1 MDPNKGR
8 HQENSDKNNII
19 SRFLDISTYGRGFL
33 KTAVLVVRRRGKV
46 GIDGVIFATFGAM
59 DLILQGFYGFTLL
72 GDLPLELI
80 NHFVLFGE
88 VFF

>member
-1 MDPNKGR
+1 MDPNKGDIR
-8 HQENSDKNNII
+8 KIQTKINII

-33 KTAVLVVRRRGKV
+33 NTAILVVRRRGKV
-46 GIDGVIFATFGAM
+46 GIDGVIFTTVGAM

-80 NHFVLFGE
+80 DHFVLFGE

>member
-1 MDPNKGR
+1 MDTC
-8 HQENSDKNNII
+8 I
-19 SRFLDISTYGRGFL
+19 
-33 KTAVLVVRRRGKV
+33 LVVGRRGEFR
-46 GIDGVIFATFGAM
+46 IDGVIFTTVGAM

-80 NHFVLFGE
+80 DHFVLFGE